1 MVVITTNE
9 AYKTKPDFDASDLE
23 RIILLLLYFN
33 LVILLI
39 VSIQLNL
46 K

>member
-1 MVVITTNE
+1 LHSLHRTTI
-9 AYKTKPDFDASDLE
+9 KTKPDFDASDRE

-39 VSIQLNL
+39 ASIQLNL